1 MREIL
6 FKGKR
11 ADNGNWIEGQ
21 LAYFFDDKET
31 PYIMPKCYFATREM
45 GEDENDETIISNEI
59 CFGGFI
65 SVNPE
70 TVCQFT
76 GEVDKDGDKIFEG
89 DICESSYYNTPLAYS
104 KEKPSYTTVEQVV
117 IFSIGSFLLQNT
129 VLHNDFEKDIRNHT
143 DLHYI
148 KSTLEIEVIGNIH
161 D

>member
-6 FKGKR
+6 FKAKRVDNNEWVEGFYVFTSNKYHQILTGK
-11 ADNGNWIEGQ
+11 W
-21 LAYFFDDKET
+21 
-31 PYIMPKCYFATREM
+31 
-45 GEDENDETIISNEI
+45 SNETGSHYS
-59 CFGGFI
+59 FE
-65 SVNPE
+65 VHPE

-76 GEVDKDGDKIFEG
+76 GVLDKKGNKIFHG
-89 DICESSYYNTPLAYS
+89 DICSSKYFNTPLSFS